1 MFMLSHDSPIATGT
15 INASVLP
22 IAPVREPEREPE
34 RQGCVEALDASPV
47 ISEISGN
54 KWRDALQSKKPSF
67 IRLTT

>member
-22 IAPVREPEREPE
+22 IAPVREPE